1 MLDKGGAAGPADVAL
16 IGDEAAVLASLRA
29 LADAGA
35 TDLVA
40 AVYTPPGANAA
51 RTYDL
56 LERYINAG

>member
-1 MLDKGGAAGPADVAL
+1 
-16 IGDEAAVLASLRA
+16 VLAALRV

-40 AVYTPPGANAA
+40 AVYTPPGENAA